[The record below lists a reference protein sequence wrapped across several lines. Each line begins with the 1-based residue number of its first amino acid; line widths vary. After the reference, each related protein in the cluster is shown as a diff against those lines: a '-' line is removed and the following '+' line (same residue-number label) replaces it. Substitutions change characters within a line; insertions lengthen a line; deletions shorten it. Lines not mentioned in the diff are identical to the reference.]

1 VPLKQTKLGR
11 VDNQEKSGWTL
22 RRFLNALK
30 VSPPWARQKVVL
42 AGNTLRYFLR
52 FVAGNVEGIAGAPAA
67 AKWGLMVRYSRR
79 PRSMKLSPLPSS
91 DDIWLDAVQAYEA
104 AGVWPIS
111 FSYPRPLSALSSS
124 GSSSSSSSSTMCPV
138 FPGHRYAFT
147 NEADYI
153 SNYGSFSFALTHK
166 KGGWDCFRHLEIIYA
181 GAVPFMPDASLIP
194 EFTMV
199 HYPKTFLAEVAA
211 GLRHSRVV
219 VMPQDSQELAR
230 YFNYNLTSAA
240 MARYVLRAAAIDN
253 DAKVLFIDAA
263 AVSMPDYQSV
273 FTLIGLK
280 QTLGKRVS
288 VAFPLDYLYEDWAGD
303 AAALYGRGFGYSR
316 VLETKLKNRNEIS
329 GDVLDLS
336 AASLATFDAVV
347 VGSVTRNAALAEQL
361 LARFPASKT
370 IWIHGEDKGPSAY
383 DIATFR
389 AKGIT
394 AFVREM
400 G

>member
-1 VPLKQTKLGR
+1 
-11 VDNQEKSGWTL
+11 
-22 RRFLNALK
+22 
-30 VSPPWARQKVVL
+30 
-42 AGNTLRYFLR
+42 
-52 FVAGNVEGIAGAPAA
+52 
-67 AKWGLMVRYSRR
+67 
-79 PRSMKLSPLPSS
+79 
-91 DDIWLDAVQAYEA
+91 
-104 AGVWPIS
+104 
-111 FSYPRPLSALSSS
+111 
-124 GSSSSSSSSTMCPV
+124 MCPV

-153 SNYGSFSFALTHK
+153 SNYGNFSFALTHK
-166 KGGWDCFRHLEIIYA
+166 KGGWDCFRHLEIMYA

-199 HYPKTFLAEVAA
+199 HYPKKFLAEVAE

-263 AVSMPDYQSV
+263 AVSMPDYQSI

-288 VAFPLDYLYEDWAGD
+288 VAFPLDYVYEDWTGD

-329 GDVLDLS
+329 GEALDLS
-336 AASLATFDAVV
+336 AASLATFDTVV
-347 VGSVTRNAALAEQL
+347 VGSVTRNATLAEQL
-361 LARFPASKT
+361 LARFPAAKT
-370 IWIHGEDKGPSAY
+370 IWIHGEDQGPSAS
-383 DIATFR
+383 DMATFR
-389 AKGIT
+389 EKGVT
-394 AFVREM
+394 VFVRELVAKT
-400 G
+400 

>member
-1 VPLKQTKLGR
+1 MR
-11 VDNQEKSGWTL
+11 VANQEKSGWTL

-30 VSPPWARQKVVL
+30 VSPRWVRQKVVL
-42 AGNTLRYFLR
+42 AGNTLKYFLR
-52 FVAGNVEGIAGAPAA
+52 FIAGNIEGIAGAPAS
-67 AKWGLMVRYSRR
+67 AKWGLMVRHSRL
-79 PRSMKLSPLPSS
+79 PISIELSPLPNSE
-91 DDIWLDAVQAYEA
+91 DIWLDSVRAYEA

-111 FSYPRPLSALSSS
+111 FSYPRPSSAL
-124 GSSSSSSSSTMCPV
+124 SSSSSSSTICPV

-153 SNYGSFSFALTHK
+153 SNYGNFSFALTHK
-166 KGGWDCFRHLEIIYA
+166 KGGWDCFRHLEIMYA

-199 HYPKTFLAEVAA
+199 HYPKTFLAEVAE

-219 VMPQDSQELAR
+219 IKPQASQELAVH
-230 YFNYNLTSAA
+230 FNDNLTSAA
-240 MARYVLRAAAIDN
+240 MARYVLRAAEVGK

-280 QTLGKRVS
+280 QILGKRVT
-288 VAFPLDYLYEDWAGD
+288 VAFPIDYVYEDWAGD
-303 AAALYGRGFGYSR
+303 AAPLYGRGFGYSR
-316 VLETKLKNRNEIS
+316 VLETNLKNRNEIS
-329 GDVLDLS
+329 GQVLDLS
-336 AASLATFDAVV
+336 AAPLGAFDAVV
-347 VGSVTRNAALAEQL
+347 LGSVTRNANLAEEL
-361 LARFPASKT
+361 LTRFPTAKT
-370 IWIHGEDKGPSAY
+370 IWIHGEDKGPSAS

-389 AKGIT
+389 AKGVT

>member
-1 VPLKQTKLGR
+1 MR
-11 VDNQEKSGWTL
+11 VVNQEESGWTL
-22 RRFLNALK
+22 PRFLNALK
-30 VSPPWARQKVVL
+30 VSPPWAKQKAVL
-42 AGNTLRYFLR
+42 AGNTLKYFVR
-52 FVAGNVEGIAGAPAA
+52 FVAGNIEGIAGAPAA
-67 AKWGLMVRYSRR
+67 AKWGLMRPHSRR
-79 PRSMKLSPLPSS
+79 PVSIALSPLPSS
-91 DDIWLDAVQAYEA
+91 EDIWLDCVRAYKD

-111 FSYPRPLSALSSS
+111 FSYPRHSPAL
-124 GSSSSSSSSTMCPV
+124 GSSSSGTMCPV

-153 SNYGSFSFALTHK
+153 SNYGNFSFALTHK
-166 KGGWDCFRHLEIIYA
+166 KGGWDCFRHLEIMYA

-199 HYPKTFLAEVAA
+199 HYPKSFLAEVAE

-219 VMPQDSQELAR
+219 MTPQDSQELAK
-230 YFNYNLTSAA
+230 YFNDNLTSAA
-240 MARYVLRAAAIDN
+240 MARYVLRAAGVPK

-280 QTLGKRVS
+280 QILGKRVS
-288 VAFPLDYLYEDWAGD
+288 VAFPLNYVYEDWTGD

-347 VGSVTRNAALAEQL
+347 VGSLTRNAALVEQL
-361 LARFPASKT
+361 LARFPAAKT
-370 IWIHGEDKGPSAY
+370 IWMHGEDQGPSASEM
-383 DIATFR
+383 ATFR
-389 AKGIT
+389 AKGVT
-394 AFVREM
+394 AFVREL